1 MLDILLNVFLAIAV
15 DNLAE
20 AETLTSAQKAK
31 AEEKMWKK
39 MTRSVLPSAA
49 VPDIHT
55 LGVLDCSVS
64 TVVTLSFFNMPPLL
78 HSTWLLFPLPL
89 LFWFFSVEVIL
100 RNLKKKSYCWPRSWN
115 RKQREKEFPPQL
127 RSDKDGSYQC
137 CTSSL

>member
-39 MTRSVLPSAA
+39 MNRSVLSSGA

-55 LGVLDCSVS
+55 FRVLDCSMS

-78 HSTWLLFPLPL
+78 HSTC
-89 LFWFFSVEVIL
+89 FFSL
-100 RNLKKKSYCWPRSWN
+100 SPCC
-115 RKQREKEFPPQL
+115 F
-127 RSDKDGSYQC
+127 GSF
-137 CTSSL
+137 L